1 MEHHLFTMIK
11 FLKRNFILL
20 LKIFSIICM
29 LNNPLTGYALTI
41 KSGQVISSD
50 GKVYDFASPK
60 EKGLLIKK
68 SKNIG
73 KSIGV
78 QNKSLFLIVDEE
90 ILHIPIEQIIWSSES
105 QIIDLVEKKVDIF
118 FKDNDFDENKNII
131 KERLVFSSKKLKQL
145 HLLNK
150 LQNKIYKKNKNGTF
164 VSFYF
169 SF

>member
-60 EKGLLIKK
+60 EK
-68 SKNIG
+68 
-73 KSIGV
+73 
-78 QNKSLFLIVDEE
+78 D
-90 ILHIPIEQIIWSSES
+90 
-105 QIIDLVEKKVDIF
+105 
-118 FKDNDFDENKNII
+118 
-131 KERLVFSSKKLKQL
+131 
-145 HLLNK
+145 
-150 LQNKIYKKNKNGTF
+150 
-164 VSFYF
+164 
-169 SF
+169 